1 MHWSRDVKGKRQGR
15 THWHFTDFARYRL
28 LDADLKA
35 AVRSKKQAFCL
46 AATDPIDLTAPGAE
60 YRPWNTD
67 LNSACG
73 NFGALAVREALPAG
87 SGDTSIQSRPGQAFR
102 VDDLPNGRYVIEVTA
117 NPKANLVEP
126 DTTNNTAYRRIRL
139 GGSGTDRTVTVYA
152 KGLVTRS

>member
-87 SGDTSIQSRPGQAFR
+87 SGDTSSNPAPVRHSGSTICPTAGTSSR
-102 VDDLPNGRYVIEVTA
+102 
-117 NPKANLVEP
+117 
-126 DTTNNTAYRRIRL
+126 
-139 GGSGTDRTVTVYA
+139 
-152 KGLVTRS
+152 